1 MYCWP
6 AAPSA
11 GILFTRRED
20 GSSRDNG
27 DVASMK
33 LILWMI
39 LLLTPADVKVSMLD
53 GQVRSGQLMA
63 ISSKEL
69 SLQENGAD
77 AKVPLADAMAV
88 EFPAVVP
95 AAAAETQLLLLADGS
110 RLLASTIARTA
121 KTVTAQSVW
130 LGSIE
135 IGTDSV
141 HAIRLQAENQAF
153 SQQWTTFLK
162 RESEKDLL
170 IVAKRDATGLDF
182 LAGVV
187 STVSG
192 EQIEFL
198 LDGESIPVPA
208 ARVYGIVFGKP
219 AITADARPTAA
230 RRDVRLM
237 STQGDIVSATT
248 LIMDSDQLQIE
259 SGWGQTLNVPMDR
272 LHKIDLSPG
281 RIQYLSELA
290 AIEEQFHGVD
300 PENSLLAGL
309 IDREQQRLLFG
320 PRRDT
325 TIERQSKLRLRGREF
340 EKGLCI
346 HSRTEITWALDGRF
360 SSLDCLTG
368 IDDEVAF
375 NGTHA
380 VLLKI
385 TGDDQVLFEK
395 LVNTSDEPLS
405 LKIPLDGVSTLKVL
419 VDFGDGDSVCDW
431 LDLADAKLVIAK
443 DKQ

>member
-1 MYCWP
+1 
-6 AAPSA
+6 
-11 GILFTRRED
+11 
-20 GSSRDNG
+20 
-27 DVASMK
+27 MK
-33 LILWMI
+33 FISLLA
-39 LLLTPADVKVSMLD
+39 LLLAPADAKVSMLD
-53 GQVRSGQLMA
+53 GQMRSGQLMA

-77 AKVPLADAMAV
+77 ARIPLSDVLAV
-88 EFPAVVP
+88 EFPSVVP

-110 RLLASTIARTA
+110 RLFASNMARTA
-121 KTVTAQSVW
+121 KTVKAQSAW
-130 LGSIE
+130 LGSLE
-135 IGTDSV
+135 MDSAAI
-141 HAIRLQAENQAF
+141 HAVRLQAENPAF
-153 SQQWTTFLK
+153 SQQWATFLR

-187 STVSG
+187 STVG
-192 EQIEFL
+192 GDQIEFL
-198 LDGESIPVPA
+198 LDGETIPVPA

-219 AITADARPTAA
+219 PVSAEAQRVAVGSGARLIGA
-230 RRDVRLM
+230 
-237 STQGDIVSATT
+237 QGDILSAMALT
-248 LIMDSDQLQIE
+248 LEGDQLQIE
-259 SGWGQTLNVPMDR
+259 SGWGQTLKIPMNR
-272 LHKIDLSPG
+272 LQKIDLSTG

-290 AIEEQFHGVD
+290 AIEEQFDGVD

-309 IDREQQRLLFG
+309 IDKEQQRLLFG

-340 EKGLCI
+340 DKGLCI

-360 SSLDCLTG
+360 SSLECLVG

-375 NGTHA
+375 NGAHA

-385 TGDDQVLFEK
+385 TGDGQVLFEK
-395 LVNTSDEPLS
+395 LVNTSDEPQS
-405 LKIPLDGVSTLKVL
+405 LKLPLDGVSTLKVL

-443 DKQ
+443 EAK

>member
-1 MYCWP
+1 
-6 AAPSA
+6 
-11 GILFTRRED
+11 
-20 GSSRDNG
+20 
-27 DVASMK
+27 MK
-33 LILWMI
+33 LISILA
-39 LLLTPADVKVSMLD
+39 LLLAPADAKVSMLD
-53 GQVRSGQLMA
+53 GQTRSGQLMA
-63 ISSKEL
+63 ISSNDL

-77 AKVPLADAMAV
+77 AKVPLSDVMAV
-88 EFPAVVP
+88 EFPSVVP
-95 AAAAETQLLLLADGS
+95 VAAADTQLLLLADGS
-110 RLLASTIARTA
+110 RLFASTIARTA
-121 KTVTAQSVW
+121 KTVTAQSAW

-135 IGTDSV
+135 LDSGAI
-141 HAIRLQAENQAF
+141 HAIRLQAENRAF
-153 SQQWTTFLK
+153 SQQWATFLK
-162 RESEKDLL
+162 RDSEKDLL

-187 STVSG
+187 STVGG

-198 LDGESIPVPA
+198 LDGETIPVPA
-208 ARVYGIVFGKP
+208 ARVYGIVFGKS
-219 AITADARPTAA
+219 AISADARPTAA

-237 STQGDIVSATT
+237 STQGDILTATA
-248 LIMDSDQLQIE
+248 LKMEADQLQIT
-259 SGWGQTLNVPMDR
+259 SGWGQTLKVPMDR
-272 LHKIDLSPG
+272 LQKIDLSPG

-290 AIEEQFHGVD
+290 AIDEQFDGVD

-309 IDREQQRLLFG
+309 IDKEQQRLLFG

-340 EKGLCI
+340 DKGLCI

-360 SSLDCLTG
+360 SSLECLVG

-375 NGTHA
+375 NGAHA

-385 TGDDQVLFEK
+385 TGDGQVLFEK
-395 LVNTSDEPLS
+395 LVNTSDEPQS
-405 LKIPLDGVSTLKVL
+405 LKLPLDGVSTLKVL

-443 DKQ
+443 EAK